1 MKKLIA
7 LLFIVAVLAVAS
19 QAAVTVG
26 TDLGYLLDT
35 EEEYLSARA
44 GFTVHSSTSFT
55 QQIELEVGYTNTKD
69 SGLEADLL
77 PVTLNYRFTSM
88 PVNRWGYT
96 LGAGAGFARTSIDG
110 VSIGGPVRLRDE
122 SLALQAFA
130 GVTYQATERLAL
142 NLGAK
147 YLWIDDAKF
156 AGSSVEIGDDVAL
169 SAGLSFK
176 F

>member
-1 MKKLIA
+1 MKKFIA
-7 LLFIVAVLAVAS
+7 LLFFVAILAVAS
-19 QAAVTVG
+19 QAAITVG
-26 TDLGYLLDT
+26 TDVGYLLDS
-35 EEEYLSARA
+35 EEEYLSVRA
-44 GFTVHSSTSFT
+44 GFPVHTGTSFT
-55 QQIELEVGYTNTKD
+55 QQIELEVGYTDTKD
-69 SGLEADLL
+69 SGFKADLL
-77 PVTLNYRFTSM
+77 PVTLNYRFNAT
-88 PVNRWGYT
+88 PVNKWGYT
-96 LGAGAGFARTSIDG
+96 LGAGVGFARTSIDG
-110 VSIGGPVRLRDE
+110 VSVGGPVRLRDE